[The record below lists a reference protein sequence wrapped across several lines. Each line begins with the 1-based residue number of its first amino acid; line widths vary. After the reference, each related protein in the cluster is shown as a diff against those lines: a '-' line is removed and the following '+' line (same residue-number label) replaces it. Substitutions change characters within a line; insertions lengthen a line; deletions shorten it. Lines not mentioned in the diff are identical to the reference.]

1 MLKDYKND
9 GKKKKENRTMFREMA
24 FKNAREVPN
33 PMDKQLERFKKTLKN
48 GGNK

>member
-1 MLKDYKND
+1 MFKDYKHD
-9 GKKKKENRTMFREMA
+9 GKKKKNNRKLMREIA
-24 FKNAREVPN
+24 FNEAREVPN